1 MRVTREV
8 MEIIDL
14 TNETPTIPL
23 RRKNNL
29 KNNADDTVRRW
40 QPPESPVS
48 RDCFNAMR
56 LFFEGLDSTDDD
68 YELYLQG
75 RLVY

>member
-1 MRVTREV
+1 

-14 TNETPTIPL
+14 TNDTPTIPL
-23 RRKNNL
+23 RRKNKQV
-29 KNNADDTVRRW
+29 KNDDDHTARRW
-40 QPPESPVS
+40 QPPQSPVS
-48 RDCFNAMR
+48 RDCFNTAR
-56 LFFEGLDSTDDD
+56 LFFEGLDSSDDD